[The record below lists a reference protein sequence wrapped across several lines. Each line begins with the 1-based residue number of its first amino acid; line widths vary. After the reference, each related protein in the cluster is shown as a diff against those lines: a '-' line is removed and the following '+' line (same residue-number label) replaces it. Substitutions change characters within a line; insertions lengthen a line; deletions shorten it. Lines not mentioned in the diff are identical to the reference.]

1 MGFGLCV
8 AGCGRF
14 AKTFVKA
21 VRSYRDLGPVGQI
34 ELFFASRDR
43 NKAGAYCRM
52 FDGSG
57 YFGGYEEAA
66 ADSRVEAIYFCTPHD
81 LHMENTLM
89 AARFSKHILVE
100 KPIARTLEEGERM
113 VAAASDAGVKL
124 MVAEN
129 YRFMPPVLKSREL
142 IEEGVIGGP
151 RFIQIQEESNFT
163 VEGWR
168 TNRRMMGGGV
178 LIDGGIHSAN
188 MLVNLGGMPEE
199 VYATILPP
207 RLQGLEGEDGVVIIA
222 RLKGG
227 ATGLINHA
235 WGISK
240 RSWTSLVAISGTVGR
255 ISFGPGSLRL
265 TLETAEGK
273 NTFKFPE
280 DPRGIGRMV
289 KEFVASITDDRPP
302 LTSGEEALRDLKVVL
317 AAYESAA
324 RGVPV
329 AVE

>member
-21 VRSYRDLGPVGQI
+21 VRSCSALGLVGQI

-129 YRFMPPVLKSREL
+129 YRFMPPVLKSRSL

-163 VEGWR
+163 VDGWR

-188 MLVNLGGMPEE
+188 MLINLGGMPEE
-199 VYATILPP
+199 VYATILPR
-207 RLQGLEGEDGVVIIA
+207 RLQSLEGEDGVVMMA

-227 ATGLINHA
+227 ATGVINHA
-235 WGISK
+235 WGVSK
-240 RSWTSLVAISGTVGR
+240 KSWVAVSGTMGR
-255 ISFGPGSLRL
+255 LYFGPGSPRL
-265 TLETAEGK
+265 TLETVAGK
-273 NTFKFPE
+273 STYRFPE
-280 DPRGIGRMV
+280 DRRGIGRMV
-289 KEFVASITDDRPP
+289 KEFVTSITDDRPP
-302 LTSGEEALRDLKVVL
+302 LTSGEEGLRDLKVVL

-324 RGVPV
+324 RGAPV